1 MAPRSNS
8 GFSRRLRTSVLIL
21 ACVIAGLVVDPVPV
35 PSSSAGIIAAGTRPD
50 IILITVDALRADHLG
65 VYGYGRPTSPNL
77 DALARESAVIRDH
90 IAQAAYTKASMASL
104 FTGRFPSTHKTY
116 TVSASFGAAMTGHVE
131 GKLPVTDILDEKL
144 WTLPAALSS
153 VGYATIG
160 LTTNPFLLKEFGFAN
175 GFGHFQFMS
184 GPGEFATA
192 REVTR
197 EALAQLERQS
207 GRPVFLWMHLMEPH
221 SPYAP
226 PVKLRAKFPPR
237 TPPRPA
243 PRDVIPNWLDPG
255 GPLDANHYEALYD
268 AEIADVDSALG
279 EFFGALRQTGRW
291 QQLVLVVTSD
301 HGEEFFEHGGF
312 EHNTTL
318 YDEMLRVPLLIKSP
332 GLHAGVREIQTQS
345 VDLAPTLACA
355 AGAGIPRDLAGADIG
370 PVVQRGASFE
380 PIAFAELPGS
390 RYAIRTREW
399 KLISNLEGRDELY
412 NLRVDP
418 HERTNVVRQSVERA
432 TRLREQLN
440 AVLAGAYKAGAS
452 VRRDVAP
459 VSQQTLERLKAL
471 GYVR

>member
-1 MAPRSNS
+1 MPLESNT
-8 GFSRRLRTSVLIL
+8 GVSRTLRAFVLIL
-21 ACVIAGLVVDPVPV
+21 AAVVTGLIVDPFPGRQN
-35 PSSSAGIIAAGTRPD
+35 SAGIIAARTRPD

-65 VYGYGRPTSPNL
+65 VYGYDRPTSPNL

-90 IAQAAYTKASMASL
+90 IAQAPYTKASMGSL

-116 TVSASFGAAMTGHVE
+116 TVSSPFGEAMTGHIA
-131 GKLPVTDILDEKL
+131 GKLPLTDILDSRL

-153 VGYATIG
+153 VGYSTIG
-160 LTTNPFLLKEFGFAN
+160 LTTNPFLLKDFGFAN
-175 GFGHFQFMS
+175 GFGHYEFLS
-184 GPGEFATA
+184 GKGEFATA

-197 EALAQLERQS
+197 EALTQLERPT

-226 PVKLRAKFPPR
+226 PAKVRAQFLPR
-237 TPPRPA
+237 LPPRPA
-243 PRDVIPNWLDPG
+243 PRDVIPGWLDPSG
-255 GPLDANHYEALYD
+255 SLDANHYEALYD
-268 AEIADVDSALG
+268 AEISDVDSALG
-279 EFFGALRQTGRW
+279 EFFGALRRTSRW

-312 EHNTTL
+312 EHNLTL
-318 YDEMLRVPLLIKSP
+318 YDEMLRVPLLIKAP
-332 GLHAGVREIQTQS
+332 GLRPGLREIQSQS

-355 AGAGIPRDLAGADIG
+355 AGAEVPRDLAGADIG
-370 PVVQRGASFE
+370 PVLQGGVASE
-380 PIAFAELPGS
+380 PIAFAERPGE

-399 KLISNLEGRDELY
+399 KLISSLEGHDELY
-412 NLRVDP
+412 HLSVDP
-418 HERTNVVRQSVERA
+418 RERA
-432 TRLREQLN
+432 NVAQANPERVTRLREQLN

-459 VSQQTLERLKAL
+459 VSQRTLERLKAL

>member
-1 MAPRSNS
+1 MPLGST
-8 GFSRRLRTSVLIL
+8 GVSRTLRTVVLIL
-21 ACVIAGLVVDPVPV
+21 AAVVVGLIVDPFPV
-35 PSSSAGIIAAGTRPD
+35 RPESAGIIAAGTRPD

-90 IAQAAYTKASMASL
+90 IAQAPYTKASMASL

-116 TVSASFGAAMTGHVE
+116 TVSSRFDVAMTGRVE
-131 GKLPVTDILDEKL
+131 GNLPVTDILDSRL

-153 VGYATIG
+153 VGYSTIG
-160 LTTNPFLLKEFGFAN
+160 LTTNPFLLKDFGFAN
-175 GFGHFQFMS
+175 GFGRYEFLS
-184 GPGEFATA
+184 GKGEFATA

-197 EALAQLERQS
+197 EALTQLDRQD

-226 PVKLRAKFPPR
+226 PAKVRARFPPQL
-237 TPPRPA
+237 PPRPA
-243 PRDVIPNWLDPG
+243 PREVIPAWLDPG

-279 EFFGALRQTGRW
+279 EFFDALRRTSRW
-291 QQLVLVVTSD
+291 QQLVLVVTAD

-312 EHNTTL
+312 EHNLTL
-318 YDEMLRVPLLIKSP
+318 YDELLRVPLLIKAP
-332 GLHAGVREIQTQS
+332 GLRPGLREIQSQS

-355 AGAGIPRDLAGADIG
+355 AGAEVPRDLAGADIG
-370 PVVQRGASFE
+370 PVLQGGAASE
-380 PIAFAELPGS
+380 PIAFAERPGE

-399 KLISNLEGRDELY
+399 KLISSLEGRDELY
-412 NLRVDP
+412 HLSLDP
-418 HERTNVVRQSVERA
+418 HERVNVAQGNPEGV
-432 TRLREQLN
+432 TRFREQLT

-459 VSQQTLERLKAL
+459 VSQRTLDRLRAL

>member
-1 MAPRSNS
+1 M
-8 GFSRRLRTSVLIL
+8 LIL
-21 ACVIAGLVVDPVPV
+21 ACVIAGLIVDPVPV

-90 IAQAAYTKASMASL
+90 IAQAPYTKASMASL

-116 TVSASFGAAMTGHVE
+116 TVSASFSAAMTGRVE
-131 GKLPVTDILDEKL
+131 SKLPVTDILDEKL
-144 WTLPAALSS
+144 WTLPTALSS

-160 LTTNPFLLKEFGFAN
+160 LTTNPFLLKEFGFAH
-175 GFGHFQFMS
+175 GFGHFQFLP
-184 GPGEFATA
+184 GQGEFATA

-197 EALAQLERQS
+197 EALTQLERQS

-226 PVKLRAKFPPR
+226 PATLRAKFPPR

-243 PRDVIPNWLDPG
+243 PRKVIPEWLDPG

-291 QQLVLVVTSD
+291 QQLVLVVTAD

-318 YDEMLRVPLLIKSP
+318 YDELLRVPLLIKSP
-332 GLHAGVREIQTQS
+332 GLHPGVREVQTQS
-345 VDLAPTLACA
+345 VDIAPTLACA
-355 AGAGIPRDLAGADIG
+355 AGAAIPRDLAGADIG
-370 PVVQRGASFE
+370 PILQRGVSFE